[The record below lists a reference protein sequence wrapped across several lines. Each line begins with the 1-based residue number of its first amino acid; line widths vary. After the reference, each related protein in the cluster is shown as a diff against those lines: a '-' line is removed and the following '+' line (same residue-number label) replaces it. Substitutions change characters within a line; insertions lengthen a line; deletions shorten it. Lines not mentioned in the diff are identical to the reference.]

1 MRILE
6 KSRSYGGRCATRR
19 WGEHI
24 VDHGAQYFT
33 VSEQRFRDELD
44 EVLDPSALR
53 KLAGRVVDA
62 ESGDEIPGKKGARFY
77 YAPGNNRMGAALAD
91 GLDVRRETLVE
102 SLNPSGDGGWLVAGE
117 RCDSVVVTCPWPQA
131 AALLGRDSAE
141 VEYVP
146 CLTGFFEYDGEP
158 EGCAAER
165 YAVMA
170 SSSNDPLSWSAC
182 ENWKEGRIAAGKTVF
197 VVQMSEGFSREFYKE
212 APEAWLEKAQSLLE
226 ERWGLE
232 GKTAGSTFAHR
243 WGFARLA
250 EGAKQLPAG
259 EVEGMPGVFLA
270 GDATS
275 GSRVESA
282 WLSGLDVADQILA
295 GAVTQRPQ

>member
-1 MRILE
+1 MDVRVVE
-6 KSRSYGGRCATRR
+6 KSRSFGGRCATRR
-19 WGEHI
+19 WGDHV

-33 VSEQRFRDELD
+33 VSAQRFRDQLD
-44 EVLDPSALR
+44 DVLERSALR
-53 KLAGRVVDA
+53 KLSGSVVDA
-62 ESGDEIPGKKGARFY
+62 CSGAEIPAKSGERYY

-102 SLNPSGDGGWLVAGE
+102 SIVSSGDGGWRVAGE
-117 RCDSVVVTCPWPQA
+117 RCDAVVVTCPWPQA

-146 CLTGFFEYDGEP
+146 CLTGFFEY
-158 EGCAAER
+158 EGVWEGVAAKR

-170 SSSNDPLSWSAC
+170 SSSDDPLSWSAC
-182 ENWKEGRIAAGKTVF
+182 ENWKEGRVAAGKTVF
-197 VVQMSEGFSREFYKE
+197 VVQMSEGFSREFYKKE
-212 APEAWLEKAQSLLE
+212 REVWLAKARSLLE
-226 ERWGLE
+226 ARWEIG
-232 GKTAGSTFAHR
+232 GKTLGATFAHR
-243 WGFARLA
+243 WGYARLG
-250 EGAKQLPAG
+250 EGAKRLPAG
-259 EVEGMPGVFLA
+259 EVEGMPGCYLA

-295 GAVTQRPQ
+295 GA